1 VIILLAILG
10 TAAYLA
16 GVFAVSAL
24 LLATLVTFVPAFH
37 PDGRLDRIGRPFRNC
52 YAIPLLRL
60 MTGRRAPDHA
70 EIAALEGAIQQEDG
84 IPVTGDTSSVVITG
98 NKSSSVYG
106 GIVGY
111 WTEEG
116 AAFPVAASL
125 TCPDCGEQIAS
136 LAMHQQPGSDCHQ
149 RHQWKLASRP
159 SATWDEWCTCG
170 EKFTS
175 TIAKNERAIAAHRAS
190 GRCRHA
196 ASGPEATGPSRAAG
210 RDRCDC
216 DWCRGQQVAAADAVA
231 LYVRTSDGELAWE
244 APAPGTAWIPH
255 QIPGSEEGGQP

>member
-37 PDGRLDRIGRPFRNC
+37 PDGRLDRIGRPFRNH
-52 YAIPLLRL
+52 YAIPMLRL

-70 EIAALEGAIQQEDG
+70 EIAALEWELQKEDG

-98 NKSSSVYG
+98 NKISSVYG

-116 AAFPVAASL
+116 AAFPVGASL

-159 SATWDEWCTCG
+159 SVTWDEWCTCG

-190 GRCRHA
+190 GTCPHA
-196 ASGPEATGPSRAAG
+196 GVANGPKARGIAFSTAMMDYVHARKADGEVVWQASGIS
-210 RDRCDC
+210 
-216 DWCRGQQVAAADAVA
+216 
-231 LYVRTSDGELAWE
+231 L
-244 APAPGTAWIPH
+244 GTVWIPH
-255 QIPGSEEGGQP
+255 QILGDKEGGQS